1 MAHNPAGA
9 WALRAAIATLAD
21 QRPRTLIFSCLRDKD
36 LTQMAR
42 ILFPLF
48 DSNAGRPLD
57 HIVFAPID
65 NPRAASLEALL
76 TSARALEIPAQM
88 QPIHAKPWLWPEA

>member
-1 MAHNPAGA
+1 
-9 WALRAAIATLAD
+9 
-21 QRPRTLIFSCLRDKD
+21 
-36 LTQMAR
+36 MAR

-48 DSNAGRPLD
+48 DSTGGRPRD

-76 TSARALEIPAQM
+76 TSARALEIPAQTAAN
-88 QPIHAKPWLWPEA
+88 PSEALALARSLTPAGGLIVAAGSIYLAGAVREAVVEP

>member
-1 MAHNPAGA
+1 
-9 WALRAAIATLAD
+9 
-21 QRPRTLIFSCLRDKD
+21 
-36 LTQMAR
+36 MAR

-48 DSNAGRPLD
+48 DSNAGRPYD

-76 TSARALEIPAQM
+76 TSARALEIPAQTAAN
-88 QPIHAKPWLWPEA
+88 PSEALTLARGLTPAGGLIVAAGSIYLAGAVREAVVEP